1 MEWKTNFNQSMFGPN
16 GNSTLLDS
24 LLIFKLWFSWL
35 HPYWVWKSHFC
46 LGNQIILISIILG
59 IWTTCLGGGVH
70 FIVCHCSY
78 DWNPRCLTC
87 EITFHRNIQHVLYG
101 GFIWINEDVG
111 SPFLKAILG
120 QTSDERFH
128 TSCLPTSL
136 VLKYAIFEFCNDEQ
150 LFGGQIPSFC

>member
-111 SPFLKAILG
+111 SPFLQAIFLMKDFT
-120 QTSDERFH
+120 QVAF
-128 TSCLPTSL
+128 PTSL
-136 VLKYAIFEFCNDEQ
+136 VLKYEIFEFCNDEQ
-150 LFGGQIPSFC
+150 IPSFC